1 LRKAIGNPA
10 FVIPS
15 SRLHNIESKNKIPS
29 IHRLYALAPIYRR
42 TMNEFLLYTDFHCDA
57 ISAKRNLF
65 GFQNKFECAE
75 NHGRFAAIPSLL

>member
-1 LRKAIGNPA
+1 VWCLRKAIGNPA

-42 TMNEFLLYTDFHCDA
+42 TMNEFLLYT
-57 ISAKRNLF
+57 NLF